1 MKNINKYL
9 VGAGLSSFGDG
20 LQAIASS
27 WLVLKLT
34 GNPLAIGGAI
44 AINYLPP
51 LLLAPWAG
59 AFADHRDSKRLAVL
73 MDVIRFLLITLMTL
87 MVWLNLFSL
96 WAYYVLLWLY
106 AISSMF
112 FKPASQTLLKETFPD
127 TELVSV
133 LSKASTVNNLLALIG
148 SGTAGLLISV
158 TPIYVCMSINAFSF
172 LISALCNFSLSRVA
186 KKAIKVNQKF
196 DFQGSMQRGWLFLYT
211 SKGMLYLLFMS
222 IISSFAFQMMQALQA
237 PYVMMYLGN
246 SSTLYAVI
254 DITFTLG
261 GSLAGLSVQ
270 KGLKIW
276 GQNVCLVTLVGMAA
290 MGVISGFRQSITL
303 VIVSMFG
310 MGYFIMFHLLT
321 MQILIQINTPKEIV
335 GSVIGLRSIVA
346 SLTKITAA
354 LSTAMFLNLVDIR
367 YIFWGFVLLIL
378 LVLSSYPK
386 IRTIPIP
393 DSVMQNER

>member
-1 MKNINKYL
+1 
-9 VGAGLSSFGDG
+9 
-20 LQAIASS
+20 
-27 WLVLKLT
+27 
-34 GNPLAIGGAI
+34 
-44 AINYLPP
+44 
-51 LLLAPWAG
+51 
-59 AFADHRDSKRLAVL
+59 
-73 MDVIRFLLITLMTL
+73 
-87 MVWLNLFSL
+87 
-96 WAYYVLLWLY
+96 
-106 AISSMF
+106 
-112 FKPASQTLLKETFPD
+112 
-127 TELVSV
+127 
-133 LSKASTVNNLLALIG
+133 
-148 SGTAGLLISV
+148 
-158 TPIYVCMSINAFSF
+158 
-172 LISALCNFSLSRVA
+172 
-186 KKAIKVNQKF
+186 
-196 DFQGSMQRGWLFLYT
+196 
-211 SKGMLYLLFMS
+211 MLYLLFMS

-237 PYVMMYLGN
+237 PYVTMYLGN

-270 KGLKIW
+270 RGLKIW

-321 MQILIQINTPKEIV
+321 MQILIQINTPKDIV

-367 YIFWGFVLLIL
+367 YIFLGFVILIL